1 MSASA
6 TRIDPSEPDA
16 KIALAM
22 EGPAEVIARLREARR
37 LTEAEACVRGGL
49 ARSTWRAVESGATAN
64 PRGAT
69 KIRIARALG
78 VRPSSIWSPRPR
90 PLHLSDID
98 DPRWEGATRAMG
110 RRLDRTGSLQ
120 ERQCFGDRLIAVL
133 DYADQGSTGPGPD
146 DGRWDELW
154 QLANSLV
161 FDPDSTP
168 IAIVDG
174 KLVERDLDG
183 FTPATRI
190 RVVAAKR
197 RRMRVRSGRLHE
209 LVAALGEVSQRRR

>member
-1 MSASA
+1 MWAS
-6 TRIDPSEPDA
+6 TNPLDPSEPDA

-22 EGPAEVIARLREARR
+22 QRPVEVIARLRKARR
-37 LTEAEACVRGGL
+37 LSQAEACARGGL
-49 ARSTWRAVESGATAN
+49 ARSTWRAVESGSTAN

-78 VRPSSIWSPRPR
+78 VRPSSIWGLREWS
-90 PLHLSDID
+90 LHLADVD
-98 DPRWEGATRAMG
+98 DPRWEAATRAMG

-120 ERQCFGDRLIAVL
+120 ERRRFGDRLIAVL
-133 DYADQGSTGPGPD
+133 DYADRGSTGPGAH

-154 QLANSLV
+154 QLGSALV
-161 FDPDSTP
+161 FDPGSTP

-174 KLVERDLDG
+174 KLVERELDG
-183 FTPATRI
+183 STPATRI
-190 RVVAAKR
+190 RVTAAKR
-197 RRMRVRSGRLHE
+197 RRARAQSGRLHE

>member
-1 MSASA
+1 MSAS
-6 TRIDPSEPDA
+6 TSPLDPSEPDA

-22 EGPAEVIARLREARR
+22 RRPVEVIARLREARR
-37 LTEAEACVRGGL
+37 LTRAEACARGGL
-49 ARSTWRAVESGATAN
+49 ARSTWRAIESGSTAN

-78 VRPSSIWSPRPR
+78 VRPTSIWGLRPR
-90 PLHLSDID
+90 PLHLADVD
-98 DPRWEGATRAMG
+98 DPRWEAATRAMG

-120 ERQCFGDRLIAVL
+120 ERQRFGDRLIAVL
-133 DYADQGSTGPGPD
+133 DYADRGSTGPGPD

-154 QLANSLV
+154 QLGSALV
-161 FDPDSTP
+161 FDPESTP

-174 KLVERDLDG
+174 KLVERELDG

-190 RVVAAKR
+190 RVIAAKR
-197 RRMRVRSGRLHE
+197 RRPRAQSERFHE
-209 LVAALGEVSQRRR
+209 LVAALGDVSQRRY